1 VGGAGVRKYER
12 VQTFFRV
19 ALRPFA
25 ISAMISHPHIR
36 SARASDLDAL
46 IELEHHT
53 FTTDRISRAQYRRH
67 IAGATAAVLVAENHA
82 LLGSVVV
89 FFRRN
94 SDAARLYSV
103 GVSHHARGQGLGDIL
118 VDAAEKVAQQRG
130 SRRIFLEVR
139 HDNAGA
145 IRLYERRGYVRIGTI
160 PGFYEDGEDAWR
172 YEKTL

>member
-1 VGGAGVRKYER
+1 M
-12 VQTFFRV
+12 T
-19 ALRPFA
+19 
-25 ISAMISHPHIR
+25 SHSHIR

-46 IELEHHT
+46 VELEHRS

-67 IAGATAAVLVAENHA
+67 IGGATAAVLVAEGHD

-103 GVSHHARGQGLGDIL
+103 AVSHHARGRGLGDIL
-118 VDAAEKVAQQRG
+118 VDAAENAARQRG
-130 SRRIFLEVR
+130 SGRIFLEVR
-139 HDNAGA
+139 HNNAAA
-145 IRLYERRGYVRIGTI
+145 IRLYERRGYVRIAAI

-172 YEKTL
+172 YEKAL